1 MCTGKKTIIPI
12 LIPIVQV
19 ILVILMVSSAGC
31 IKMAQ
36 NALGSEKAGNTDN
49 SEVSTGVPAGSL
61 AIEPQNASTPL
72 AVEVPSPTITDSVT
86 EFSPRPTPDPYVIQ
100 HGARINGTPLDYLSF
115 LNRQPEFTKTYMMN
129 GYPVGLLVNVTQGPL
144 YVVFTVNPAYDCLKD
159 PDSCRGSV
167 TVPVSRPSM
176 TITVRNNQTNGV
188 VAEDGYGGEFSSDTG
203 TYNNGCSSDQSTVSN
218 SNSNAPNDN
227 VCQQPG
233 PRYITVYGSGQY
245 QIILDGSYLDVTIS
259 IITGTSPAP
268 VTTPV
273 TAGDDDS

>member
-233 PRYITVYGSGQY
+233 PRYITV
-245 QIILDGSYLDVTIS
+245 
-259 IITGTSPAP
+259 
-268 VTTPV
+268 
-273 TAGDDDS
+273 